1 MFTKAIIRKPGLNF
15 SMGITTSTLGKP
27 DYQKAL
33 RQHTAYRKA
42 LMNCG
47 LKLTVLEP
55 DLRYPDAPFVED
67 TVVIA
72 GKTAIITCLGDIRR
86 RGEEKKIENE
96 LRNFFTIKKIRFP
109 GTVDGGDVL
118 KIENHYY
125 IGLSQRTNRDG
136 ASQLA
141 GFLSQAGFSS
151 SFIEVKDIL
160 HLKSGIN
167 YIGNNTILALKG
179 LEILD
184 EFKNYKIIE
193 VEENESYAAN
203 CLLINGNL
211 LVPSGFPET
220 KKKIAELPFGYRLIE
235 LEMTEFEK
243 MDGGLTCLS
252 ILF

>member
-1 MFTKAIIRKPGLNF
+1 MFTKAIVRKPGLNF
-15 SMGITTSTLGKP
+15 YEGITTSALGKP
-27 DYQKAL
+27 DYREAV
-33 RQHTAYRKA
+33 RQHTAYGKA
-42 LMNCG
+42 LKSCG

-55 DLRYPDAPFVED
+55 SPRYPDAPFVED

-86 RGEEKKIENE
+86 RGEEKKIELE
-96 LRNFFTIKKIRFP
+96 LANHFTIKKIQFP

-125 IGLSQRTNRDG
+125 IGLSQRTNGDG
-136 ASQLA
+136 AVQLA

-151 SFIEVKDIL
+151 SFVEVKNIL

-179 LEILD
+179 LEFLD
-184 EFKNYKIIE
+184 EFKKYQIIE
-193 VEENESYAAN
+193 VKESESYSAN

-211 LVPSGFPET
+211 LIPSGFPET
-220 KKKIAELPFGYRLIE
+220 RKKIAELPYGYRLIE
-235 LEMTEFEK
+235 LEMSEFEK

-252 ILF
+252 VLF